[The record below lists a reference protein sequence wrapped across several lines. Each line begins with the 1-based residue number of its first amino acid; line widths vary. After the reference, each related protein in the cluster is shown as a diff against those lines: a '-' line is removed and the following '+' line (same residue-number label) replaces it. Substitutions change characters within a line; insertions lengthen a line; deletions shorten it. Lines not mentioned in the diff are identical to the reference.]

1 MTHNK
6 TNKYIGMQCALVAA
20 LPLLLAAC
28 GSRTEEKP
36 HSVWDNYDVRQAL
49 PYDSQVPDSAVNQI
63 NRYDPY
69 SAQRAIDN
77 DAYYLPPNTPSGYIY
92 DPDTLD

>member
-28 GSRTEEKP
+28 GSSTEEKP